1 MPVLVIPIKRSMLEI
16 RKLTDQ
22 SVIGTAR
29 KNKADAI
36 LELLEQLSCKTA
48 GADGDGLKPQITV
61 PMNENKLL

>member
-29 KNKADAI
+29 KIKADAI
-36 LELLEQLSCKTA
+36 LELWEQLSCKTA
-48 GADGDGLKPQITV
+48 GGDGLKPQITV
-61 PMNENKLL
+61 PMNENELL